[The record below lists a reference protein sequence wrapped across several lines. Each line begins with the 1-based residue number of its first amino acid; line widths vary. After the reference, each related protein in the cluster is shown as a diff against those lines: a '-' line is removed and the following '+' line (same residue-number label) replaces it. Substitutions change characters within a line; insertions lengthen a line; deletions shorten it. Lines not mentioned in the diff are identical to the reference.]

1 MIKEQ
6 LWNRNFILISL
17 SNLLMAFSFNLLMPT
32 IPIYLTEVLDTPA
45 SQVGIVLSSYSIA
58 VLLIRP
64 FSGFFVDTLPRKIL
78 YLAAFTAFSLIFGG
92 YLFAA
97 TIVLLVLV
105 RFIHGITWGLTAVA
119 GNTIAI
125 DVIPSS
131 RRGEGVGYFGLTL
144 NIAMAIA
151 PIVGTFLYDCWG
163 FSALIYG
170 CLLSS
175 ALGVVIASRIELPLR
190 APKMH
195 VPISLDRFI
204 LIKGIPAGIAFIFCA
219 FPYGM
224 LVSYVVLFGKEIA
237 ISTPALFFVF
247 LALGIGTSRLISGR
261 LVDRGYMHP
270 LIGGAMIALAFS
282 LVLLS
287 TVHEVFIFNL
297 SAYLIGIAYGTMVP
311 AFQYLV
317 VALAP
322 SSMRGT
328 ANSTY
333 LVAFD
338 IGVSLGMLFGGFM
351 ASSYS
356 LSEAYLLGAGSVVF
370 AFIFYHFKVRP
381 HFNHNK
387 LDIES

>member
-1 MIKEQ
+1 MIER
-6 LWNRNFILISL
+6 LWNKNFILIFF

-32 IPIYLTEVLDTPA
+32 IPIYLTEVLQTPA
-45 SQVGIVLSSYSIA
+45 SQVGIVLSSYSLA
-58 VLLIRP
+58 VLFIRP
-64 FSGFFVDTLPRKIL
+64 FSGYFVDTLPRKPL
-78 YLAAFTAFSLIFGG
+78 YLLAFSAFSLVFFG

-97 TIVLLVLV
+97 TVVLLVLV
-105 RFIHGITWGLTAVA
+105 RFVHGITWGLTTVT

-151 PIVGTFLYDCWG
+151 PIVGTILYEHWG
-163 FSALIYG
+163 FAALIYG
-170 CLLSS
+170 CLSSS
-175 ALGVVIASRIELPLR
+175 ALGVIIASRIKPVPR
-190 APKMH
+190 PVQVH

-204 LIKGIPAGIAFIFCA
+204 LIKGIPAGISFIFCA

-224 LVSYVVLFGKEIA
+224 LVSYVVLYGKEIA
-237 ISTPALFFVF
+237 ISMPTLFFVF

-287 TVHEVFIFNL
+287 TVHEVVIFDL

-322 SSMRGT
+322 ASMRGT

-333 LVAFD
+333 LVSFD

-351 ASSYS
+351 ASAYS
-356 LSEAYLLGAGSVVF
+356 LSAAYLLGAASVVF
-370 AFIFYHFKVRP
+370 SFFLYCFKVRP
-381 HFNHNK
+381 HFNRNK
-387 LDIES
+387 LKLE